1 MKMAKIINFPS
12 LCKLT
17 EHQKNEL
24 VIQVLELR
32 EKMNNIVDLIS
43 DQQQTTDLRQR
54 LYNEMMA
61 VPSMLTD
68 ADELLRSAYSRKK

>member
-54 LYNEMMA
+54 LYNELMA
-61 VPSMLTD
+61 VQSGLTD